1 MGVEQ
6 GESCGSIV
14 LNLRRQGMDE
24 VLSLLPREKMLRYGI
39 TSLTDAELL
48 ALFLRTGTQ
57 GKSVYVLARELIH
70 HFGSLYGLLTADM
83 AAFKEVDGIGV
94 AKFAQLR
101 GIAELARRFYIV
113 RMQEEDPLLTPE
125 MTREFLQSQL
135 ADAEREIFMAIFL
148 DNKNRVLKHCH
159 LFSGTLS
166 HVEVH
171 PREIVRE
178 AIKVNAAGVILAHNH
193 PSGCAEPSR
202 ADKEITKRIIK
213 CCQIMDI
220 RVLDHLIIGRGEYL
234 SFAEHGWI

>member
-1 MGVEQ
+1 
-6 GESCGSIV
+6 
-14 LNLRRQGMDE
+14 MDE

-101 GIAELARRFYIV
+101 GIAELARRFYIA